1 MHLLFDCVE
10 GKNLKDNIPHK
21 YRALIKLLGK
31 DTPTYH
37 DLQQFRDMVH
47 DMIHIT
53 GYSPSQIQKLFGIE
67 YSDFGMF
74 IKRCLGIKLKHI
86 RDANIASAVRMG
98 RKTSSEKQRYMKSCN
113 FLFDPYSYP
122 NVPGYELLLGY
133 GVYHH
138 KHNPT
143 GVCRDH
149 MVSKEYGW
157 RNNIPSDVISSV
169 YNCEFLLHRDNVKK
183 STACSITTNMLYE
196 RISRASFDP
205 IVKTVC
211 LLPKTAE
218 HKAKISKTLSN
229 YMCVT
234 DGTRNIKILK
244 TGPIP
249 QGFRRGMTRKSKM
262 VGVVGLEPTG

>member
-10 GKNLKDNIPHK
+10 GKNPEDIIPRK

-37 DLQQFRDMVH
+37 DLQQFRDKVH
-47 DMIHIT
+47 DMIHVT
-53 GYSPSQIQKLFGIE
+53 GYSPSQIQNLLGVE

-98 RKTSSEKQRYMKSCN
+98 RNTSDEKQRYMKSCE
-113 FLFDPYSYP
+113 FSFDPYSYP
-122 NVPGYELLLGY
+122 DVPGYQLLLDRGI
-133 GVYHH
+133 YHP
-138 KHNPT
+138 KSNPT

-157 RNNIPSDVISSV
+157 RNHIPPNVISSV
-169 YNCEFLLHRDNVKK
+169 YNCEFLLHHDNVKK
-183 STACSITTNMLYE
+183 STACSITPNMLYE
-196 RISRASFDP
+196 RIASASFDP
-205 IVKTVC
+205 LVKTTHM
-211 LLPKTAE
+211 LSKTVE
-218 HKAKISKTLSN
+218 HKTKISKTLST

-234 DGTRNIKILK
+234 DGTCNIKILK
-244 TGPIP
+244 TDPVP
-249 QGFRRGMTRKSKM
+249 EGFRRGMTRKCKM
-262 VGVVGLEPTG
+262 VGVVGLEPTE